1 MPFISQSKVQPVCPY
16 QLSSQAI
23 NESDIL
29 VRLNDCSKY
38 FCTYHSKVWAI
49 DAVVENVNH
58 PSALPNRA
66 LIFPL
71 CKWFL
76 LIFQSVSNKI
86 QAVRAEIN
94 KGSSMEKKY
103 QSDILAC
110 YNKVS
115 KNSLIV
121 AYFTFGYSCV
131 PSAPLWESMSKYV
144 WSPFTNAEYMKI
156 ICMLSGYGVS
166 EMRKHHVLL
175 YHLNLKQGKPNKPD
189 MG

>member
-1 MPFISQSKVQPVCPY
+1 MNQTYSCVWMTAQNIFERITLRS
-16 QLSSQAI
+16 AI
-23 NESDIL
+23 N
-29 VRLNDCSKY
+29 
-38 FCTYHSKVWAI
+38 
-49 DAVVENVNH
+49 AVVENVNH
-58 PSALPNRA
+58 PSSLPNRA

-76 LIFQSVSNKI
+76 LIFQSVPNKI
-86 QAVRAEIN
+86 H
-94 KGSSMEKKY
+94 KGSSMKKNY
-103 QSDILAC
+103 QSEILES

-166 EMRKHHVLL
+166 EMRKQHILL
-175 YHLNLKQGKPNKPD
+175 YHLNLKQAEPNKPD